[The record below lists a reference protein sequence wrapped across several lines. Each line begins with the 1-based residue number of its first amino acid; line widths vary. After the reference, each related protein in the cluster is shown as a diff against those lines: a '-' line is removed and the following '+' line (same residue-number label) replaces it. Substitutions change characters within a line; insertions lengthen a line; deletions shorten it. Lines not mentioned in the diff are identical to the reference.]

1 MSHYHNNIVDILLKT
16 SWTCFFCNIAI
27 TYSVSWEQKFN
38 YTIIASYEGIQDSF
52 RFWIPRCGFRNL
64 FQWITWFL
72 DSNCLTCISGFKA
85 QNLGFHNKNCPNSG
99 FHKQRFPGFQNPL
112 SDEFQAIT
120 WGDHKKKKSVKAG
133 YHDLNSS
140 YSMFSAPWQS
150 LPLLP
155 F

>member
-1 MSHYHNNIVDILLKT
+1 MLVR
-16 SWTCFFCNIAI
+16 TCFFCNIAI

-38 YTIIASYEGIQDSF
+38 YTIIASYEGIQDSL

-72 DSNCLTCISGFKA
+72 DSNRLIGISGFKA
-85 QNLGFHNKNCPNSG
+85 QNLGFRNKNCPNSG
-99 FHKQRFPGFQNPL
+99 FHKQKCPGFQNPL
-112 SDEFQAIT
+112 HGVII
-120 WGDHKKKKSVKAG
+120 KKVKAG

-140 YSMFSAPWQS
+140 YTMFSAPRQS

>member
-1 MSHYHNNIVDILLKT
+1 MSVPLHHYHNNIIDILLKT

-72 DSNCLTCISGFKA
+72 DSNRLTCISGFKA
-85 QNLGFHNKNCPNSG
+85 QNLGFRNKNCPNSG
-99 FHKQRFPGFQNPL
+99 FHKQKFPGFQNPL
-112 SDEFQAIT
+112 HGVII
-120 WGDHKKKKSVKAG
+120 KKNFKKISESRV
-133 YHDLNSS
+133 
-140 YSMFSAPWQS
+140 P
-150 LPLLP
+150 
-155 F
+155 

>member
-1 MSHYHNNIVDILLKT
+1 MSVPLHHYHNNIIDILLKT

-85 QNLGFHNKNCPNSG
+85 QNLGFHNKNCLNSG
-99 FHKQRFPGFQNPL
+99 FHKQKINFPDSRIPYMGWSL
-112 SDEFQAIT
+112 
-120 WGDHKKKKSVKAG
+120 KKISESRV
-133 YHDLNSS
+133 
-140 YSMFSAPWQS
+140 PWS
-150 LPLLP
+150 K